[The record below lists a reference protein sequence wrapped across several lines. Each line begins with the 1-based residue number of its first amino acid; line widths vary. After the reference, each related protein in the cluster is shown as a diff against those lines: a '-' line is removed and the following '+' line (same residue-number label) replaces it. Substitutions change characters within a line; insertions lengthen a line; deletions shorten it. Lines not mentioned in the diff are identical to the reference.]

1 MYCRNCG
8 AELPEGAKFCTNC
21 GHGLTADTGAS
32 SSAQPVSGFSD
43 RRDRPSSYLALAI
56 IVTVCCCIPF
66 GIVSIIYASKV
77 DSCWNNGQDEEA
89 RENSRKAKNWAL
101 WGIGL
106 VALFY
111 VVYILLLAFGAVT
124 AFWTEDFFSGGSS
137 VYDIMAAC
145 HNF

>member
-8 AELPEGAKFCTNC
+8 AELPDGARFCTDC
-21 GHGLTADTGAS
+21 GYGLTADTGAS
-32 SSAQPVSGFSD
+32 SSARTASGLSD

-66 GIVSIIYASKV
+66 GIVSIVYASKV
-77 DSCWNNGQDEEA
+77 DSCWNNGLLEEA
-89 RENSRKAKNWAL
+89 RENSRKARNWAL

-111 VVYILLLAFGAVT
+111 LVYVLLIAFGVVA
-124 AFWTEDFFSGGSS
+124 AFRAEDFFGGGSS
-137 VYDIMAAC
+137 IYDIMAVC
-145 HNF
+145 RSF

>member
-8 AELPEGAKFCTNC
+8 AELPDGAKFCTNC
-21 GHGLTADTGAS
+21 GHGLTADAGTSPSVQPAS
-32 SSAQPVSGFSD
+32 DRFD
-43 RRDRPSSYLALAI
+43 RRDHPSSYLALAI

-66 GIVSIIYASKV
+66 GIVSIVYASKV
-77 DSCWNNGQDEEA
+77 DSCWNNGLYDEA
-89 RENSRKAKNWAL
+89 RENSRKARNWAL

-111 VVYILLLAFGAVT
+111 LVYVLLIAFGVVA
-124 AFWTEDFFSGGSS
+124 AFWEDFVGGGSS
-137 VYDIMAAC
+137 VYDIMAVC